1 MQKFPVSHFY
11 LIKFK
16 KIFSSH
22 NNIREDA
29 DNGIIGY
36 APYLPV
42 KDVHFLM
49 FAKGTLEGSIRIIKT
64 TEINDINLPDESN
77 PRLYSIKTRNSIY
90 EILILDRVES
100 NLVEEFIEKSLI
112 EKDPAIER
120 FMEKLDEEIPKNL
133 N

>member
-16 KIFSSH
+16 KIFSNH
-22 NNIREDA
+22 NNVREDV

-49 FAKGTLEGSIRIIKT
+49 FAKGTLESSIRIIKT
-64 TEINDINLPDESN
+64 TKINNIQIPDEAN
-77 PRLYSIKTRNSIY
+77 PRLYSIRTQNSTY
-90 EILILDRVES
+90 EILILDKVES
-100 NLVEEFIEKSLI
+100 NLVEEFIEKSLV